1 MIFHLQYT
9 INEYRKII
17 KKEFIIMNNNFIK
30 KQILESI
37 KTKEAIIENG
47 LNYIEAAAEVLIES
61 VNASC
66 KILWCG
72 NGGSAADAQHLAT
85 ELMGGMSDHDRMPIP
100 SIALTTDSS
109 FITAWS
115 NDLDFESIFS
125 RQIQGLGNEGDVLIG
140 ISTSGN
146 SKNVISAIKLANFNK
161 LKTIVL
167 TGKSGGKIDGLAD
180 ITIKV
185 PSDDTQRIQEAHIMI
200 GQILCDQVEKSILEN

>member
-1 MIFHLQYT
+1 MMKE
-9 INEYRKII
+9 NI
-17 KKEFIIMNNNFIK
+17 KN
-30 KQILESI
+30 QILESAKI
-37 KTKEAIIENG
+37 KNEMVKNG
-47 LNYIEAAAEVLIES
+47 LESIEKAAELLIGS
-61 VNASC
+61 INAGG

-115 NDLDFESIFS
+115 NDTDFDSIFS
-125 RQIQGLGNEGDVLIG
+125 RQVQGLGEEGDVLVG

-146 SKNVISAIKLANFNK
+146 SENVINALKQAKYKN
-161 LKTIVL
+161 LKTIAF
-167 TGKSGGKIDGLAD
+167 TGKTGGNLDGIAD

-185 PSDDTQRIQEAHIMI
+185 PSDNTQRIQESHIMI
-200 GQILCDQVEKSILEN
+200 GQILCSLIELSILQ

>member
-1 MIFHLQYT
+1 MMKE
-9 INEYRKII
+9 NI
-17 KKEFIIMNNNFIK
+17 KN
-30 KQILESI
+30 QILESAKI
-37 KTKEAIIENG
+37 KKEMVKIGVESIEK
-47 LNYIEAAAEVLIES
+47 AAELLIES
-61 VNASC
+61 IKAGG

-115 NDLDFESIFS
+115 NDTDFDSIFS
-125 RQIQGLGNEGDVLIG
+125 RQVQGLGEEGDVLVG

-146 SKNVISAIKLANFNK
+146 SENVINALKQAKYKN
-161 LKTIVL
+161 LKTISFAGK
-167 TGKSGGKIDGLAD
+167 TGGSLDGIAD

-185 PSDDTQRIQEAHIMI
+185 PSDNTQRIQESHIMI
-200 GQILCDQVEKSILEN
+200 GQILCSLIELSILKQ

>member
-1 MIFHLQYT
+1 MMKE
-9 INEYRKII
+9 NI
-17 KKEFIIMNNNFIK
+17 KN
-30 KQILESI
+30 QILESAKI
-37 KTKEAIIENG
+37 KKEMVKIGVESIEK
-47 LNYIEAAAEVLIES
+47 AAELLIES
-61 VNASC
+61 IKAGG

-115 NDLDFESIFS
+115 NDTDFDSIFS
-125 RQIQGLGNEGDVLIG
+125 RQVQGLGEEGDVLVG

-146 SKNVISAIKLANFNK
+146 SENIINALKQAKYKN
-161 LKTIVL
+161 LKTIAFAGK
-167 TGKSGGKIDGLAD
+167 TGGSLDGIAD

-185 PSDDTQRIQEAHIMI
+185 PSDNTQRIQESHIMI
-200 GQILCDQVEKSILEN
+200 GQILCSLIELSILKQ

>member
-1 MIFHLQYT
+1 MMRE
-9 INEYRKII
+9 NI
-17 KKEFIIMNNNFIK
+17 KN
-30 KQILESI
+30 QILDSAKIKNEMVKNGVESI
-37 KTKEAIIENG
+37 EK
-47 LNYIEAAAEVLIES
+47 AAELLIGS
-61 VNASC
+61 INAGG

-115 NDLDFESIFS
+115 NDTDFDSIFS
-125 RQIQGLGNEGDVLIG
+125 RQVQGLGEEGDVLVG

-146 SKNVISAIKLANFNK
+146 SENVINALKQAKYKN
-161 LKTIVL
+161 LKTIAFAGK
-167 TGKSGGKIDGLAD
+167 TGGSLDGIAD

-185 PSDDTQRIQEAHIMI
+185 PSDNTQRIQESHIMI
-200 GQILCDQVEKSILEN
+200 GQILCSLIELSILQ

>member
-1 MIFHLQYT
+1 MKE
-9 INEYRKII
+9 NI
-17 KKEFIIMNNNFIK
+17 KN
-30 KQILESI
+30 QILESAKI
-37 KTKEAIIENG
+37 KKEMVKIGVESIEK
-47 LNYIEAAAEVLIES
+47 AAELLIES
-61 VNASC
+61 IKAGG

-115 NDLDFESIFS
+115 NDTDFDSIFS
-125 RQIQGLGNEGDVLIG
+125 RQVQGLGEEGDVLEG

-146 SKNVISAIKLANFNK
+146 SENVINALKQAKYKN
-161 LKTIVL
+161 LKTIAFAGK
-167 TGKSGGKIDGLAD
+167 TGGSLDGIAD

-185 PSDDTQRIQEAHIMI
+185 PSDNTQRIQESHIMI
-200 GQILCDQVEKSILEN
+200 GQILCSLIELSILKQ